1 MREDLDKALCEKY
14 PLIFKNRHE
23 SMTKTA
29 MCWGFECGDGWYD
42 LIDVLCNNI
51 QHHINWQ
58 NNFQEEKMEQVVAF
72 QIKEKFGGLRFYV
85 DGGDDYIH
93 GMISLAE
100 SLSHRICEECGNK
113 GKVRGNGWV
122 RTLCDQHA
130 AKYDYMDTEETF

>member
-1 MREDLDKALCEKY
+1 MREDLDKKLCEKY

-51 QHHINWQ
+51 QHHVDWYNKY
-58 NNFQEEKMEQVVAF
+58 QEEKMEQVVAF
-72 QIKEKFGGLRFYV
+72 QVKEKYGGLRFYV
-85 DGGDDYIH
+85 DGGDDYIL

-100 SLSHRICEECGNK
+100 SLSHRICEECGAA
-113 GKVRGNGWV
+113 GKSRGNGWV

-130 AKYDYMDTEETF
+130 AKYDYKDTEEN